1 MQLNPRRERGRE
13 QKLVV
18 QLLLRKRGGQSPA
31 VQLPLKGSESSEGS
45 KLFYL
50 DFFFSSFRGN
60 RNIISGDQQRR
71 TMRSLY
77 GFYSSK
83 VDRFEMK
90 NINSRFEEFLKM
102 YQCLPTSH
110 KDYE

>member
-1 MQLNPRRERGRE
+1 MSGNAMQSLCESANTQP
-13 QKLVV
+13 
-18 QLLLRKRGGQSPA
+18 
-31 VQLPLKGSESSEGS
+31 GSESSEGS
-45 KLFYL
+45 KSFYL

-60 RNIISGDQQRR
+60 RNIICGDQQKR
-71 TMRSLY
+71 TIRSLY

-90 NINSRFEEFLKM
+90 NIDRRFEEFLKM
-102 YQCLPTSH
+102 YCLPTSH